1 MAGLFLTRWLMILSI
16 VEGEFTHDQSAEAL
30 FMPYTNSI
38 EKA

>member
-1 MAGLFLTRWLMILSI
+1 MAGLIFDSLVYKQIHI
-16 VEGEFTHDQSAEAL
+16 CEFTNDQSAEAL